1 MKPNMEPNM
10 EPNMKPN
17 MQPYEH
23 LHIMDYCDPAL
34 LVREEDQSTEEQ
46 KEEETDCA
54 EVDSVIDPYGDRYE
68 EEDWEYLDSEFPRD
82 VEVSSPLSL
91 SLSLF
96 WALFSRLVVNTFL
109 GYYVYC
115 T

>member
-1 MKPNMEPNM
+1 MKPNTE
-10 EPNMKPN
+10 PN

-46 KEEETDCA
+46 KEKIDCA
-54 EVDSVIDPYGDRYE
+54 EVDYTTDPYGDEDE

-82 VEVSSPLSL
+82 VEVGSSLSL

-96 WALFSRLVVNTFL
+96 WALFSHLVTNSFL